1 MKILVI
7 SLAGVGDTLLATPL
21 IHELRAIYPAAVIDV
36 LVLWPGSRDILEGNP
51 YLNSVFQ
58 KNLIKK
64 SNQLN
69 RLASLRFLW
78 SLRPRHYDV
87 SINTHPQSKILY
99 RVAARIINARTRIS
113 HNYHQ
118 SKWFDRLLGDHGLP
132 QDYEQHS
139 VENTLAL
146 LQFLGV
152 KPVLPQHDC
161 ELFLSPGDIAWAEA
175 FLSGRNLGARKRFGM
190 HVGTS
195 GTKNLALRR
204 WPVDHYVSL
213 IQRLNQNHPEMAI
226 LLFGGLEEE
235 QAHEQILART
245 SRSHVF
251 VVKTANF
258 RQTAALLRTCGLFIS
273 GDTSLMH
280 LAAAVKVPKQFVIET
295 PTFYKPNYPYHQPF
309 SLIRNPEV
317 AGRNLQ
323 YYLYDGRG
331 IRGTNEELRRC
342 MASITVDSV
351 YQTLQA
357 AGPFLQGSR

>member
-7 SLAGVGDTLLATPL
+7 SLAGTGDTLLATPL
-21 IHELRAIYPAAVIDV
+21 IHELRAIYPSAVIDV
-36 LVLWPGSRDILEGNP
+36 LVLWAGARDLLEGNP

-58 KNLIKK
+58 KNLMKN
-64 SNQLN
+64 NQLD
-69 RLASLRFLW
+69 RLAALRFLW
-78 SLRPRHYDV
+78 SLRHPRYDV

-99 RVAARIINARTRIS
+99 RLAARLINARTRIS

-118 SKWFDRLLGDHGLP
+118 SRWFDRLLGDRTLP

-152 KPVLPQHDC
+152 KPVLPRHDC
-161 ELFLSPGDIAWAEA
+161 ELFLSPGEIAWADA
-175 FLSGRNLGARKRFGM
+175 FLGERNLVARKRFGI
-190 HVGTS
+190 HVGSS

-204 WPVDHYVSL
+204 WPVEHYLNL
-213 IQRLNQNHPEMAI
+213 IKRMNQNHPEVAI
-226 LLFGGLEEE
+226 LLFGGPEEE
-235 QAHEQILART
+235 RAHEQILAQT
-245 SRSHVF
+245 SRNQVF
-251 VVKTANF
+251 AVKTANF
-258 RQTAALLRTCGLFIS
+258 RQTAALVRTCDLFIS

-280 LAAAVKVPKQFVIET
+280 IAAAVKVPKLFVIET
-295 PTFYKPNYPYHQPF
+295 PTFYKPNYPYNRPF
-309 SLIRNPEV
+309 TLIRNPEI

-342 MASITVDSV
+342 MASITVDGV
-351 YQTLQA
+351 YQTLRA
-357 AGPFLQGSR
+357 ECPFLQGSR

>member
-7 SLAGVGDTLLATPL
+7 SLAGTGDTLLATPL

-36 LVLWPGSRDILEGNP
+36 LVLWPGARDILEGNP
-51 YLNSVFQ
+51 YLNSVLQ
-58 KNLIKK
+58 KNLMK
-64 SNQLN
+64 NN
-69 RLASLRFLW
+69 RLNKLAALRFLW
-78 SLRPRHYDV
+78 GLRHHRYDV

-118 SKWFDRLLGDHGLP
+118 SKWFDRLLGDHTLP

-152 KPVLPQHDC
+152 KPVLPHHDC
-161 ELFLSPGDIAWAEA
+161 ELFLSPEEIAWADA
-175 FLSGRNLGARKRFGM
+175 FLGEQNLGGRKRFGI
-190 HVGTS
+190 HVGSS

-204 WPVDHYVSL
+204 WPVDHYVDL
-213 IQRLNQNHPEMAI
+213 IQRLNQHHPEVAV
-226 LLFGGLEEE
+226 LLFGGPEEE
-235 QAHEQILART
+235 RAHEQILAGT
-245 SRSHVF
+245 SRHHVF
-251 VVKTANF
+251 AVKTANF
-258 RQTAALLRTCGLFIS
+258 RQTAALVQHCDLFIS

-280 LAAAVKVPKQFVIET
+280 IAAAVKVPKLFVIET
-295 PTFYKPNYPYHQPF
+295 PTFYKPNYPYNRPF
-309 SLIRNPEV
+309 SLIRNPEI

-342 MASITVDSV
+342 MASITVDSL
-351 YQTLQA
+351 YRTLQA
-357 AGPFLQGSR
+357 ECPFLQGPR

>member
-36 LVLWPGSRDILEGNP
+36 LVLWAGSRDILEGNP
-51 YLNSVFQ
+51 HLNSVFQ
-58 KNLIKK
+58 KNLMESSK
-64 SNQLN
+64 
-69 RLASLRFLW
+69 LASLKFLW
-78 SLRPRHYDV
+78 SLRRRHYDV
-87 SINTHPQSKILY
+87 SINTHPQSKIHY
-99 RVAARIINARTRIS
+99 RLVARLINARTRIS

-118 SKWFDRLLGDHGLP
+118 SRWFDRLLGDHTLP

-139 VENTLAL
+139 VENTFAL

-152 KPVLPQHDC
+152 KPVLPHHDC
-161 ELFLSPGDIAWAEA
+161 ELFLSPGEIAWADA
-175 FLSGRNLGARKRFGM
+175 FLSERNLGARKRFGI
-190 HVGTS
+190 HAGTS

-204 WPVDHYVSL
+204 WPVDHYLSL
-213 IQRLNQNHPEMAI
+213 IQRMNQNHPGVAI
-226 LLFGGLEEE
+226 LLFGGPEEE
-235 QAHEQILART
+235 KAYEQILARA

-258 RQTAALLRTCGLFIS
+258 RQTAALIRTCDLFIS

-280 LAAAVKVPKQFVIET
+280 VAAAVKVPKLFVIET
-295 PTFYKPNYPYHQPF
+295 PTFYKPNYPYNHPF
-309 SLIRNPEV
+309 SLIRNPEIG
-317 AGRNLQ
+317 GRNLQ

-331 IRGTNEELRRC
+331 IRGTDEELRRC

-351 YQTLQA
+351 YQTLLA
-357 AGPFLQGSR
+357 ACPFLQGSR

>member
-64 SNQLN
+64 SNKLNQL
-69 RLASLRFLW
+69 AALRFLW

-118 SKWFDRLLGDHGLP
+118 SKWFDRLLGDHTLP
-132 QDYEQHS
+132 QDYEKHS

-152 KPVLPQHDC
+152 QPVLPHHDC
-161 ELFLSPGDIAWAEA
+161 ELFLSPGDIAWADA
-175 FLSGRNLGARKRFGM
+175 FLSERNLGARKRFGI

-204 WPVDHYVSL
+204 WPVDHYLSL
-213 IQRLNQNHPEMAI
+213 IQRMNQNHPEVAI
-226 LLFGGLEEE
+226 LLFGGPEEE
-235 QAHEQILART
+235 RAHEQILART
-245 SRSHVF
+245 SHRHVF

-258 RQTAALLRTCGLFIS
+258 RQTAALLRTCDLFIS

-280 LAAAVKVPKQFVIET
+280 LAAVVKVPKQFVIET

-309 SLIRNPEV
+309 SMIRNPEV
-317 AGRNLQ
+317 AGRNLL

-357 AGPFLQGSR
+357 ACPFLQGSR